1 MVDFTIEL
9 RRSPE
14 ITEDECRRR
23 LGLAYQILLE
33 SDRRKTAER
42 DELGDPDRSAASEA
56 PASEPSGDN
65 EKDAPYTSNSKY
77 TGKIGIRNSGTSGIS
92 QWKCTNVRP
101 RKPCEHDNWGRVS
114 FEEGGEDDD
123 VCQ

>member
-1 MVDFTIEL
+1 MVDFTIEI

-56 PASEPSGDN
+56 PASEP
-65 EKDAPYTSNSKY
+65 DA
-77 TGKIGIRNSGTSGIS
+77 
-92 QWKCTNVRP
+92 QC
-101 RKPCEHDNWGRVS
+101 
-114 FEEGGEDDD
+114 GG
-123 VCQ
+123 